1 MREER
6 IRVLRAGRE
15 SGGPVLYW
23 MSRDQ
28 RAIDNDALV
37 FAGTL
42 ALERKA
48 PLAAVFCLQ
57 DRFLGATERQYGF
70 MLRGLEEVKASLGG
84 LGVPFFLLRGEP
96 GEVIPRFAGEEGVSA
111 VVADFDPLRIK
122 RRWKES
128 VRAALDIPFYE
139 VDAHNVVP
147 CFAASG
153 RQEYAARTFRPK
165 VLRVLDDY
173 LEEYP
178 PPPARHPFPWKGRS
192 ETAWSADEL
201 LAVLPVDRGV
211 REVRWIR
218 PGTRA
223 GMSALG
229 EFVKERLE
237 SYPLRRND
245 PVADGQSGL
254 SPYLHFG
261 QISPRRVAL
270 AAAGAAASPE
280 AKKAFLEEAVV
291 RRELSDNFCFF
302 NDRYDS
308 LEGAPGW
315 ARKTLDDH
323 RKDRRP
329 WNYGPERLEGAAT
342 HDPLWNA
349 AQMEMVK
356 TGKMHG
362 YLRMY
367 WAKKILEWTA
377 APEEALRIAVDLN
390 DRYELDGRDPNGYTG
405 CLWSVGGLHDR
416 AWPSRPVFG
425 NIRYMNDRGARRK
438 FDGEAYIR
446 KVEAL

>member
-6 IRVLRAGRE
+6 IRVLRVGRE
-15 SGGPVLYW
+15 RRGPVLYW

-28 RAIDNDALV
+28 RAVDNDALL
-37 FAGTL
+37 FAGSL

-48 PLAAVFCLQ
+48 PLAVAFCLV
-57 DRFLGATERQYGF
+57 DRFLGAAERQYGF
-70 MLRGLEEVKASLGG
+70 MLRGLEEVKASLGKR
-84 LGVPFFLLRGEP
+84 GVPFFVLRGEP
-96 GEVIPRFAGEEGVSA
+96 GEEIPRFAGEERVSA
-111 VVADFDPLRIK
+111 VVTDFDPLRIK
-122 RRWKES
+122 RRWKEA

-147 CFAASG
+147 CFAASPG
-153 RQEYAARTFRPK
+153 QEYAARTFRPK
-165 VLRVLDDY
+165 IMRVLDDF
-173 LEEYP
+173 LEEFP
-178 PPPARHPFPWKGRS
+178 SPARHPFPWKGRKES
-192 ETAWSADEL
+192 AWSAEEL
-201 LAVLPVDRGV
+201 LAALPLDRGV
-211 REVRWIR
+211 REVRRIR
-218 PGTRA
+218 PGTEA
-223 GMSALG
+223 GMAALG
-229 EFVKERLE
+229 EFVRERLE
-237 SYPLRRND
+237 SYPARRND
-245 PVADGQSGL
+245 PAADGQSGL

-261 QISPRRVAL
+261 QIAPRRVAL
-270 AAAGAAASPE
+270 EAADSAASPE
-280 AKKAFLEEAVV
+280 AKRAFLEEAVV

-302 NDRYDS
+302 NDRHDS
-308 LEGAPGW
+308 LDGAPGW

-323 RKDRRP
+323 RKDRRS
-329 WNYGPERLEGAAT
+329 WNYGPERLERAET

-377 APEEALRIAVDLN
+377 TPEEALRIAIDLN

-405 CLWSVGGLHDR
+405 CLWSIGGLHDR

-425 NIRYMNDRGARRK
+425 NIRYMNDRGAARK
-438 FDGEAYIR
+438 FDVEAYIR